1 MHRCLGLRDTDLGPG
16 SSITASPINLSSN
29 QIGGLVKYS
38 LESGRADLSP
48 CVLSLRPGGK
58 VMCVLP
64 LQMQHLFNIHD
75 AQVSANAIRVRRTY
89 AELHVRGGPD
99 YYE

>member
-16 SSITASPINLSSN
+16 SSITASPINLRWN

-38 LESGRADLSP
+38 PKSVRPDLSP
-48 CVLSLRPGGK
+48 YVLSQRPRGK

-75 AQVSANAIRVRRTY
+75 AQVSANAIREERASV
-89 AELHVRGGPD
+89 ELHVRGGPD
-99 YYE
+99 